1 MLLIV
6 LIVIL
11 IFILI
16 NHFFVEYVP
25 ISLIHGLKQLK
36 KVGGVITFFTKKK
49 VTLKLMKKINLF

>member
-6 LIVIL
+6 LIV
-11 IFILI
+11 ILI